1 MYISVKHAVL
11 GEDDGCRRIAMFC
24 IRKITMPK
32 RIQRRRT
39 KNFRLPPHTKCCT
52 RPGFWSNPFTGRH
65 AVQWFRFWLLRFPD
79 ARADTIG
86 ASAQFLND
94 GMNLDDT
101 ADPDKTGNDFLSALG
116 ELDQYD
122 FLACYCPLGRACH
135 VDVLLHL
142 LEELRNLQIRKASA
156 GLLRKASNGLRG

>member
-1 MYISVKHAVL
+1 
-11 GEDDGCRRIAMFC
+11 
-24 IRKITMPK
+24 
-32 RIQRRRT
+32 
-39 KNFRLPPHTKCCT
+39 
-52 RPGFWSNPFTGRH
+52 
-65 AVQWFRFWLLRFPD
+65 
-79 ARADTIG
+79 
-86 ASAQFLND
+86 
-94 GMNLDDT
+94 MNLDDT